1 MNSVVEP
8 IFNEKMVEKS
18 EVCGSVNS
26 AWVHCSQTVT
36 VTVHEASE
44 TRAKKK
50 RKKKEVKRKRGH
62 RINVSKPTL
71 NIFS

>member
-26 AWVHCSQTVT
+26 ARVHCSQTVT

-50 RKKKEVKRKRGH
+50 KKKR
-62 RINVSKPTL
+62 SKTQTWT
-71 NIFS
+71 

>member
-8 IFNEKMVEKS
+8 IFNEKVVEKS

-26 AWVHCSQTVT
+26 ARVHCSQTVT

-44 TRAKKK
+44 THAKKK
-50 RKKKEVKRKRGH
+50 KKKKNK
-62 RINVSKPTL
+62 
-71 NIFS
+71 